1 MMSEELNTSEGMA
14 KRYLSITFKGNTK
27 QAL

>member
-1 MMSEELNTSEGMA
+1 MSEELNTSEGMA